1 MRDEYVIRRPVVNAF
16 LVRERDRRRLRELL
30 LVALLVLPLGLGL
43 LAGIWIHLGV
53 IQAGYRLDELERSL
67 TRLERQERRLRLEA
81 SYLASPQR
89 IEALALEELGMV
101 EPVPEQMLFVEG
113 NR

>member
-1 MRDEYVIRRPVVNAF
+1 MRGEYAIRRPVINAF
-16 LVRERDRRRLRELL
+16 LVRERDRKRLRELL

-43 LAGIWIHLGV
+43 LADIWTHMRV
-53 IQAGYRLDELERSL
+53 IQTGYRLNQLERTLRELERS
-67 TRLERQERRLRLEA
+67 ERRLRLEA

-89 IEALALEELGMV
+89 VEALALERLGMV
-101 EPVPEQMLFVEG
+101 EPTPEQLLFVEV